1 MTVPTSH
8 LGAPPRPSTSLSVP
22 ELARARF
29 AADSIAG
36 RPGYSADA
44 EAGLL
49 TLLAQDLIQQRFSAG
64 DELCRLDGWCAGI
77 WIIQSGAVE
86 LTMANGHDRL
96 VLQTVCRGEAF
107 GLVRLLD
114 GQPRPYAVRASTAV
128 TALLLPVTKFPQ
140 LRQQR
145 SFMELVV
152 AGLSRR
158 LVRAWDHLAAV
169 LADDLHTKAARILLA
184 EEREGVVPLSQAALA
199 HLLGVSR
206 PALNVALG
214 SLRDAGFVELRYRR
228 ILILD
233 HDGLESAARIPS
245 ITGPGTDL
253 L

>member
-1 MTVPTSH
+1 M
-8 LGAPPRPSTSLSVP
+8 P
-22 ELARARF
+22 ELARVRF

-49 TLLAQDLIQQRFSAG
+49 ALLAENLIQQKISAG
-64 DELCRLDGWCAGI
+64 DELCNLDGWCSGI
-77 WIIQSGAVE
+77 WIIQAGTVE
-86 LTMANGHDRL
+86 LTMANEHDHL

-107 GLVRLLD
+107 GLVQLLD
-114 GQPRPYAVRASTAV
+114 GQSLPYAVRARTAV

-140 LRQQR
+140 LRRQP

-152 AGLSRR
+152 AGLTRR

-169 LADDLHTKAARILLA
+169 LADDLSTKAARILLA
-184 EEREGVVPLSQAALA
+184 EEREGVVPLPQVTLA
-199 HLLGVSR
+199 NLLGVSR
-206 PALNVALG
+206 PGLNVALG
-214 SLRDAGFVELRYRR
+214 SLRDAGFIELRYRR

-245 ITGPGTDL
+245 IVDPATDL
-253 L
+253 R